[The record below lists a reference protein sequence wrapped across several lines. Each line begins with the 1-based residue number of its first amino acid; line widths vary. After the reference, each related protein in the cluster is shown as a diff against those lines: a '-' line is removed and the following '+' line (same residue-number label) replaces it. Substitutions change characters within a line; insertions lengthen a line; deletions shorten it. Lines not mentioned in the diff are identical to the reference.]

1 MKSPERELTPR
12 AGSTH
17 GVSSL
22 GSRYPWV
29 LLWSPVLLSS
39 PLHTICPDGAD
50 GGGLPWPCVDE
61 VVLQP
66 SSSGWGQGPLTRLSL
81 LLRNWLR
88 DGQSVSALL
97 GTGAW
102 GPKQVRPLP
111 KVTVCI
117 EIRESGAQAWQGQ
130 ENGAEWEAELEAQE
144 QQRRQQRPRPLHAAL
159 PQLGLDDVP
168 MSLGETRLCVHFC
181 SS

>member
-39 PLHTICPDGAD
+39 PLHTTCPDGAD
-50 GGGLPWPCVDE
+50 GVGLPWPCVDE
-61 VVLQP
+61 VALQP
-66 SSSGWGQGPLTRLSL
+66 SSRGWDQGPLTRLSL
-81 LLRNWLR
+81 LLHNWLR

-111 KVTVCI
+111 KVTVCT

-130 ENGAEWEAELEAQE
+130 ENGAGERSGAGSGTRGSRATEEA
-144 QQRRQQRPRPLHAAL
+144 AAAAA
-159 PQLGLDDVP
+159 PTRCPPAAGLGRCPDV
-168 MSLGETRLCVHFC
+168 LG
-181 SS
+181 